1 MAYHLGRSVASVVAV
16 PRAGATGHPGY
27 AVVPTALTLLT
38 ADVRYRSS
46 RNDCVPRPVATARG
60 TVTDAPCA
68 SNWLGAEKKSLE
80 FACEQ
85 CYCIRPFALFDSRI
99 EKSYFMA
106 EQIAESKPGFKTAL
120 VFSMLFAILA
130 AVFVFAY
137 YATFRRPVTTLIL
150 VRHAEKIID
159 PNNPDVDL
167 NADGQA
173 RAQELVRMFADA
185 GINAIYA
192 TQYRRTQETVKPLA
206 DRLGLP
212 INQVNA
218 KNTVDLLGQIRGQQS
233 GQTIFIAGHNNTVPE
248 IIFAAGGQIG
258 KAAGRGRVEISG
270 VAGSL

>member
-1 MAYHLGRSVASVVAV
+1 
-16 PRAGATGHPGY
+16 
-27 AVVPTALTLLT
+27 
-38 ADVRYRSS
+38 
-46 RNDCVPRPVATARG
+46 
-60 TVTDAPCA
+60 
-68 SNWLGAEKKSLE
+68 
-80 FACEQ
+80 
-85 CYCIRPFALFDSRI
+85 
-99 EKSYFMA
+99 MA

-130 AVFVFAY
+130 AVLVFAY

-173 RAQELVRMFADA
+173 RAQELVRMFGDA

-192 TQYRRTQETVKPLA
+192 TQYKRTQETVKPLA

-218 KNTVDLLGQIRGQQS
+218 KNTGDLLAQIRAQHS
-233 GQTIFIAGHNNTVPE
+233 GQTIFIVGHNNTVPE
-248 IIFAAGGQIG
+248 IIAAAGGPQYEIIPESEYDNLFIVTIYRTG
-258 KAAGRGRVEISG
+258 KAKVVKMKYGKPSEAGIGSG
-270 VAGSL
+270 TMVR